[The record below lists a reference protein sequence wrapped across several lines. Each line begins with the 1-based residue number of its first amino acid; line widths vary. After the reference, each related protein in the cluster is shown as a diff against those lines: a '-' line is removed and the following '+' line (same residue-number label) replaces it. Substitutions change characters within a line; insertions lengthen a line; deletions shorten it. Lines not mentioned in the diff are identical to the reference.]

1 MQGLTTTDEG
11 GVGHHGEVVQ
21 STKGL
26 IVPPGP
32 LSVEAAEDE
41 ALARLLEEGSRDE
54 GVPTQHYGPVADAVF
69 ERYGPDDAP
78 AVVLVHGGYF
88 RPGVDRT
95 HARPQA
101 RALAAAGWQVV
112 LPEYR
117 RVPGA
122 AGTATE
128 DLAALDTHLRGQ
140 HVDVWLWVGHS
151 AGGALVLWRVLAPD
165 LPPVRV
171 VALAPV
177 ADFDAAV
184 AQRLGGDAVRDWIGA
199 GPREAPM
206 TYARLD
212 PTRLVARAPDVVER
226 IHLVHGTRDATVP
239 VGQTED
245 FPAARTLVP
254 DAHHFDLVDPS
265 SLHWP
270 TVLGVIR
277 G

>member
-1 MQGLTTTDEG
+1 M
-11 GVGHHGEVVQ
+11 
-21 STKGL
+21 
-26 IVPPGP
+26 P
-32 LSVEAAEDE
+32 LQPTPIEAVEDE
-41 ALARLLEEGSRDE
+41 ALARLLEEGQRDDAGTVE
-54 GVPTQHYGPVADAVF
+54 RYRTSKDAVF
-69 ERYGPDDAP
+69 ERYGPVEAP
-78 AVVLVHGGYF
+78 AAVLVHGGYF

-95 HARPQA
+95 HLRPQA
-101 RALAAAGWQVV
+101 RALVAAGWQVV

-122 AGTATE
+122 ACTATE
-128 DLAALDTHLRGQ
+128 DLAALDAHLRAE
-140 HVDVWLWVGHS
+140 HVDVRVWVGHS
-151 AGGALVLWRVLAPD
+151 AGGALALWRALAGD

-199 GPREAPM
+199 GPQESPM

-212 PTRLVARAPDVVER
+212 PTRLAARTTEALAD
-226 IHLVHGTRDATVP
+226 IHLVHGTLDASVP
-239 VGQTED
+239 VAQSED

-254 DAHHFDLVDPS
+254 DAHHFDLVDPAS
-265 SLHWP
+265 PHWP
-270 TVLGVIR
+270 TVLGIIR

>member
-1 MQGLTTTDEG
+1 M
-11 GVGHHGEVVQ
+11 
-21 STKGL
+21 
-26 IVPPGP
+26 PPGP
-32 LSVEAAEDE
+32 LSAEVAEDE
-41 ALARLLEEGSRDE
+41 VLARLLEEGQQGHTGAVER
-54 GVPTQHYGPVADAVF
+54 YGASPDAVV
-69 ERYGPDDAP
+69 ERYGPEDAP

-95 HARPQA
+95 HSRPQA
-101 RALAAAGWQVV
+101 RALAAAGWQVF

-122 AGTATE
+122 ACTASE
-128 DLAALDTHLRGQ
+128 DLAALDAYLRGQ
-140 HVDVWLWVGHS
+140 HVDVRAWVGHS
-151 AGGALVLWRVLAPD
+151 AGGTLALWRGLAPE
-165 LPPVRV
+165 LPPVHV

-177 ADFDAAV
+177 ADLDAAV
-184 AQRLGGDAVRDWIGA
+184 AQRLGGDAVRDWVGA

-212 PTRLVARAPDVVER
+212 PSRLAARAPEALDHV
-226 IHLVHGTRDATVP
+226 HLVHGTRDASVP

-254 DAHHFDLVDPS
+254 DAHHFDLIDPVS
-265 SLHWP
+265 PHWP

>member
-1 MQGLTTTDEG
+1 M
-11 GVGHHGEVVQ
+11 
-21 STKGL
+21 
-26 IVPPGP
+26 
-32 LSVEAAEDE
+32 EAAEDE
-41 ALARLLEEGSRDE
+41 ALARLLEEGTREDTD
-54 GVPTQHYGPVADAVF
+54 PTQHYGPMADAVF
-69 ERYGPDDAP
+69 ERYGPPDAP

-101 RALAAAGWQVV
+101 RALAEAGWQVV

-128 DLAALDTHLRGQ
+128 DLAALDTHLRRQG
-140 HVDVWLWVGHS
+140 VDVDAWVGHS
-151 AGGALVLWRVLAPD
+151 AGGALVLWRALARD
-165 LPPVRV
+165 LPPVRA

-184 AQRLGGDAVRDWIGA
+184 EQRLGGDAVRDWIGA
-199 GPREAPM
+199 GPQEAPM

-212 PTRLVARAPDVVER
+212 PTRLAACTPAALER

-239 VGQTED
+239 VAQSET
-245 FPAARTLVP
+245 FPAERTLVP
-254 DAHHFDLVDPS
+254 GAHHFDLVDPAS
-265 SLHWP
+265 EHWAA
-270 TVLGVIR
+270 VVKIIR